1 MKVLITGV
9 TGFVGSAVAKHG
21 AHFKWQIEGQC
32 RTLPST
38 KLTYSVHCLSIDSQT
53 DWSSCLYEKEVVIHC
68 AARVH
73 QMDESPEI
81 ASKAYLEVNTHG
93 TLNLARQAAQA
104 GVKRFIFLSSIKVN
118 GEQTEPGQPFTA
130 EFPPIPLDPYGASK
144 YHAEQGLREIAQET
158 GMEVVIIRPPLVY
171 GPEVKANF
179 LSMIQWID
187 KGIPLP
193 LGRIKNQR
201 SMVFIDNLV
210 SLITTAAEHP
220 EAVNQT
226 FLVSDND
233 DVSTTELLRL
243 IASSLGKRSRLLPVP
258 SHLLVMLL
266 RMLGKGD
273 IAEKLTANLQV
284 DLQHTQRIL
293 NWQPPV
299 ALAHGIQS
307 TVDYYQAQKS
317 SHKEYGAHL

>member
-9 TGFVGSAVAKHG
+9 TGFVASAVAKHG
-21 AHFKWQIEGQC
+21 AHLKWQIEGQC

-38 KLTYSVHCLSIDSQT
+38 KPTYTVHCLSINSQT
-53 DWSSCLYEKEVVIHC
+53 DWSSCLHEKEVVIHC

-81 ASKAYLEVNTHG
+81 AHKTYLEINTHG

-104 GVKRFIFLSSIKVN
+104 GVKRFIFMSSIKVN
-118 GEQTEPGQPFTA
+118 GEQTGPGQPFTT
-130 EFPPIPLDPYGASK
+130 EISSVPDDPYGASK
-144 YHAEQGLREIAQET
+144 YQAEQGLRKIAQET

-171 GPEVKANF
+171 GPGVKANF
-179 LSMIQWID
+179 LSMIRWID

-193 LGRIKNQR
+193 LGRINNQR

-210 SLITTAAEHP
+210 SLITAATEHP
-220 EAVNQT
+220 EAANQT
-226 FLVSDND
+226 FLVSDNH

-273 IAEKLTANLQV
+273 IAEKLTASLQV
-284 DLQHTQRIL
+284 DLRHTQQML
-293 NWQPPV
+293 QWQPPV
-299 ALAHGIQS
+299 SLSQGIQS
-307 TVDYYQAQKS
+307 TVDHYQEHKS
-317 SHKEYGAHL
+317 SNKPHGVNQ